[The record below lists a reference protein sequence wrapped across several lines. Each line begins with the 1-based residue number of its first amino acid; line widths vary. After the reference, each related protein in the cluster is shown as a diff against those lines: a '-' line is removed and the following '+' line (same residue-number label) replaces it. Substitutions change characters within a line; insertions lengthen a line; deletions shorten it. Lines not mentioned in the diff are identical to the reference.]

1 MKLRMTRRGMMDGDL
16 NAGKEDDVENDD
28 AEEED
33 DTEDADSGEE
43 PIPRLG
49 PTVCPQSKCSS
60 ACQKS

>member
-1 MKLRMTRRGMMDGDL
+1 MDGDL